1 MLRPMRKAPIH
12 AILALSLGLGLAATA
27 LGDTPRHV
35 DAKPNA
41 SFNEYVPGASRLE
54 GRLLAPCCW
63 DASRQTLDIHGSPI
77 ANELRTEIRR
87 RLKAGETPDAVEADL
102 VRRYTTKIL
111 AVPPDNPLPQ
121 MGTFLTV
128 AFLAAG
134 ALATRMVLR
143 WRKKAPGVAVAPVPA
158 TAAGAPHDE
167 WDDRLDAD
175 LEDRD

>member
-1 MLRPMRKAPIH
+1 
-12 AILALSLGLGLAATA
+12 
-27 LGDTPRHV
+27 
-35 DAKPNA
+35 
-41 SFNEYVPGASRLE
+41 
-54 GRLLAPCCW
+54 
-63 DASRQTLDIHGSPI
+63 
-77 ANELRTEIRR
+77 
-87 RLKAGETPDAVEADL
+87 LKAGETPDAVEADL

-121 MGTFLTV
+121 MGTILTV

-143 WRKKAPGVAVAPVPA
+143 WRKKGPGVAGAPVPA

-167 WDDRLDAD
+167 WDDRLDAE